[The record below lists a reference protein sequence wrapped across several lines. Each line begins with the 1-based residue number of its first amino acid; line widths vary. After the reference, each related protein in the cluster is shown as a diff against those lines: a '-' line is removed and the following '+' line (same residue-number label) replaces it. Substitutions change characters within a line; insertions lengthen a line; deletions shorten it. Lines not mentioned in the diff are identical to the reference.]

1 MSDPLAG
8 LPHQIPFR
16 LVDRVEVVD
25 DEHVNATFLVSA
37 NDSLDC
43 GKPSPVLMIEAM
55 AQAAGF
61 LAFQG
66 SSEPGFLSGIE
77 DANFES
83 VPEVGDRVAL
93 RISLAGAFGRIFRF
107 EGVAERGGET
117 LATARFYLAA
127 QEKGDSHENA

>member
-1 MSDPLAG
+1 MSDPLGG

-37 NDSLDC
+37 NDALDQ
-43 GKPSPVLMIEAM
+43 GNPSPVLIVEAM

-61 LAFQG
+61 LAFRG
-66 SSEPGFLSGIE
+66 SAEPGFLSGIE
-77 DANFES
+77 DTTFES
-83 VPEVGDRVAL
+83 APEVGDRVAL
-93 RISLAGAFGRIFRF
+93 RITLAGAFGRLFRF
-107 EGVAERGGET
+107 EGVAERDGER

-127 QEKGDSHENA
+127 QEKVESNENA